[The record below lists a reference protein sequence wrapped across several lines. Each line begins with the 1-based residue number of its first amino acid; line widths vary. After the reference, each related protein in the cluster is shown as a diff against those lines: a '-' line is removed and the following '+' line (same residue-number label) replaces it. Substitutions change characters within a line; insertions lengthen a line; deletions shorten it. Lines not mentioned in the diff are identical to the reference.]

1 MILFAMTW
9 SSFLN
14 FWTSYEMLKNLK
26 IKIFSDGADI
36 ESIKLFSANPFIK
49 GFTTNPSL
57 MRKAGV
63 TDYEMFAKEAIK
75 IVGEKPISF
84 EVFTDDTNEML
95 LQAKKIASWGDNVS
109 VKIPVINTKGVSTK
123 SIISQLSSE
132 GVIMNVTAIFSDAQI
147 QEVIDA
153 IDPNASAIVSIFAGR
168 IADSG
173 RDPVLP
179 IRKAV
184 EYAKSKPGVEILWA
198 STRESYNIIEADQ
211 AGCQIITVAPD
222 MISKA
227 QKSFGKNLDNFSRE
241 TVQMFYDDA
250 IASGF
255 SIV

>member
-1 MILFAMTW
+1 MF
-9 SSFLN
+9 
-14 FWTSYEMLKNLK
+14 KNLK

-36 ESIKLFSANPFIK
+36 ESIKLFSANPIIK
-49 GFTTNPSL
+49 GFTTNPTL

-63 TDYEMFAKEAIK
+63 TDYEVFAREAIK

-84 EVFTDDTNEML
+84 EVFTDDIDEML
-95 LQAKKIASWGDNVS
+95 VQAKKIASWGKNVS

-123 SIISQLSSE
+123 SIISELSSE
-132 GVIMNVTAIFSDAQI
+132 GVIVNVTAIFSDAQI

-173 RDPVLP
+173 RDPALP

-198 STRESYNIIEADQ
+198 STREAYNIIEADQ

>member
-1 MILFAMTW
+1 MF
-9 SSFLN
+9 
-14 FWTSYEMLKNLK
+14 KNLK

-36 ESIKLFSANPFIK
+36 ESIKLFSANPIIK
-49 GFTTNPSL
+49 GFTTNPTL

-63 TDYEMFAKEAIK
+63 TDYEVFAREAIK

-84 EVFTDDTNEML
+84 EVFTDDIDEML
-95 LQAKKIASWGDNVS
+95 VQAKKIASWGKNVS

-132 GVIMNVTAIFSDAQI
+132 GVVVNVTAIFSDAQI

-173 RDPVLP
+173 RDPALP

-198 STRESYNIIEADQ
+198 STREAYNIIEADQ

>member
-1 MILFAMTW
+1 
-9 SSFLN
+9 
-14 FWTSYEMLKNLK
+14 
-26 IKIFSDGADI
+26 
-36 ESIKLFSANPFIK
+36 
-49 GFTTNPSL
+49 
-57 MRKAGV
+57 
-63 TDYEMFAKEAIK
+63 
-75 IVGEKPISF
+75 
-84 EVFTDDTNEML
+84 
-95 LQAKKIASWGDNVS
+95 
-109 VKIPVINTKGVSTK
+109 
-123 SIISQLSSE
+123 
-132 GVIMNVTAIFSDAQI
+132 MNVTAICSDAQI
-147 QEVIDA
+147 REVIDA

-173 RDPVLP
+173 RDPVLS

-184 EYAKSKPGVEILWA
+184 EYAKSKQGVEILWA
-198 STRESYNIIEADQ
+198 STREAYNIIEADQ

>member
-1 MILFAMTW
+1 
-9 SSFLN
+9 
-14 FWTSYEMLKNLK
+14 MLKNLK

-36 ESIKLFSANPFIK
+36 ESIKLFSANPVIN
-49 GFTTNPSL
+49 GFTTNPTL

-63 TDYEMFAKEAIK
+63 TDYEAFAKEAIK

-84 EVFTDDTNEML
+84 EVFTDEVDEMHA
-95 LQAKKIASWGDNVS
+95 QARKIASWGNNVN

-123 SIISQLSSE
+123 SIISKLSAE
-132 GVIMNVTAIFSDAQI
+132 GVIVNVTAIFSDAQV

-153 IDPNASAIVSIFAGR
+153 IDPKASAIVSIFAGR

-173 RDPVLP
+173 RDPVLS

-184 EYAKSKPGVEILWA
+184 EYAKPKPGVEILWA
-198 STRESYNIIEADQ
+198 STREAYNIIEADQ

-227 QKSFGKNLDNFSRE
+227 QKSFGKNLDDFSRE

-250 IASGF
+250 TVSGF

>member
-1 MILFAMTW
+1 
-9 SSFLN
+9 
-14 FWTSYEMLKNLK
+14 MLKNLK

-36 ESIKLFSANPFIK
+36 DSIKLSSSNPVIK
-49 GFTTNPSL
+49 GFTTNPTL

-63 TDYEMFAKEAIK
+63 TDYEAFAKEAIE
-75 IVGEKPISF
+75 IIGEKPISF
-84 EVFTDDTNEML
+84 EVFTDDIEEML
-95 LQAKKIASWGDNVS
+95 LQAKKIASWGNNVS
-109 VKIPVINTKGVSTK
+109 VKIPVVNTQGLSTK
-123 SIISQLSSE
+123 SIISQLSAE
-132 GVIMNVTAIFSDAQI
+132 GVVVNVTAIFSNAQI
-147 QEVIDA
+147 KEVIEA
-153 IDPNASAIVSIFAGR
+153 IDDNASAIVSVFAGR

-173 RDPVLP
+173 RDPAQP

-198 STRESYNIIEADQ
+198 STREAYNIIEADQ

-227 QKSFGKNLDNFSRE
+227 QNYFGKNLDDFSRE

-250 IASGF
+250 SASGF